1 MRLFNPRISPFSV
14 TPGVPGRAAG
24 NQRGKR
30 GSVWTLVCL
39 MLVCSAE
46 VFAAA
51 EARLD
56 RTRIAEGETVVLILN
71 STDGGG
77 GAPDVSPLAKDFDL
91 LSSSQSMQ
99 MSMINGRSSSSR
111 SWQFVLGPKR
121 TGKLAVPAIR
131 IGGAT
136 TKPLELE
143 VLPAAQAAELGPTP
157 PVLLE
162 AEVEPKRPFVQ
173 QKVVYTVRLLSRVPL
188 RQPRISEPQI
198 ADAIVE
204 PLGRQTEYTTQRE
217 GQQYRVVERRY
228 AVFPQRSGGLQIE
241 GPVLTAELPDQ
252 NQRGGGQP
260 FPGRDVFGNFDRL
273 FGPGGFP
280 NSSSLFGQTRPIR
293 LRAAT
298 QTLDVQP
305 QPAGSP
311 LPWLPAESLTLNDAW
326 STDPPQLRVGE
337 PITRSVVITAQGLS
351 AAQLPDLEIE
361 APTGIKV
368 YPDKAESQ
376 ARVDGDTLVAQ
387 KVQQFALVPERSGTL
402 RLPEIRVAWWDV
414 ETQQPREA
422 RLAAREVTVLPGA
435 AGAPAAGTSAA
446 PWMGSQPSAPPQA
459 PPRAGT
465 GLEPA
470 ATGADRDD
478 AVGMTYWPWV
488 VAILALAWLVTTV
501 LWLRARRA
509 RPGAGAPVPSPKG
522 TATAQPASAL
532 AHVEKACR
540 GNDPA
545 AARQALLEWA
555 AARWP
560 DDPPRRLDNLI
571 PRLSHEAGPPLRELD
586 RSLYAQAT
594 EAWDGVGAWQVLSA
608 ALARDDRTE
617 TARQEDGALPP
628 LYPRG
633 L

>member
-1 MRLFNPRISPFSV
+1 MQMSKAWMLICL
-14 TPGVPGRAAG
+14 
-24 NQRGKR
+24 
-30 GSVWTLVCL
+30 TLL
-39 MLVCSAE
+39 CSAE

-71 STDGGG
+71 STDDGGG
-77 GAPDVSPLAKDFDL
+77 MPDVSPLAKDFDL

-111 SWQFVLGPKR
+111 GWQFVLGPKR

-143 VLPAAQAAELGPTP
+143 VLPAAQAAELGPAP
-157 PVLLE
+157 PVVLE

-173 QKVVYTVRLLSRVPL
+173 QKVIYTVRLLSRVPL

-204 PLGRQTEYTTQRE
+204 PLGRQTEYSSQRD
-217 GQQYRVVERRY
+217 GQQYRVTERRY
-228 AVFPQRSGGLQIE
+228 AVFPQRSGSLQID
-241 GPVLTAELPDQ
+241 GPVLAAQLPEQ
-252 NQRGGGQP
+252 NQRGGQRY
-260 FPGRDVFGNFDRL
+260 PGRDMFGDFDRL

-280 NSSSLFGQTRPIR
+280 NSSSLFGQTRPLR

-311 LPWLPAESLTLNDAW
+311 SPWLPAESLTLNDAW
-326 STDPPQLRVGE
+326 SKDPPQLRVGE

-351 AAQLPDLEIE
+351 AAQLPDLEPE

-387 KVQQFALVPERSGTL
+387 KVLKFALVPERSGSL

-414 ETQQPREA
+414 AKQQPREA
-422 RLAAREVTVLPGA
+422 RLPAREVTVLPGA
-435 AGAPAAGTSAA
+435 AGSPAPANSAA
-446 PWMGSQPSAPPQA
+446 PWVGSQPSAPTARPPF
-459 PPRAGT
+459 PPRAAA
-465 GLEPA
+465 EPSA
-470 ATGADRDD
+470 VGADRDD
-478 AVGMTYWPWV
+478 AVGMSYWPWV
-488 VAILALAWLVTTV
+488 VAILALAWLATTA

-509 RPGAGAPVPSPKG
+509 HAVPGVGAPAAPQTVAASPKPG
-522 TATAQPASAL
+522 RAL
-532 AHVEKACR
+532 AAIEQACR
-540 GNDPA
+540 SDDPA

-555 AARWP
+555 AVRWP
-560 DDPPRRLDNLI
+560 EEPPRRLDSLI
-571 PRLSHEAGPPLRELD
+571 PRLGGEVAPVLHALD

-594 EAWDGVGAWQVLSA
+594 QPWDGAAAWQVLSA
-608 ALARDDRTE
+608 ALTRLDRTKS
-617 TARQEDGALPP
+617 AMHKDGALPP
-628 LYPRG
+628 LYPQG
-633 L
+633 S

>member
-1 MRLFNPRISPFSV
+1 MRNAMRVFNPLI
-14 TPGVPGRAAG
+14 
-24 NQRGKR
+24 
-30 GSVWTLVCL
+30 CL
-39 MLVCSAE
+39 MLLCSAE

-71 STDGGG
+71 STDDGGG
-77 GAPDVSPLAKDFDL
+77 VPDVSPLAKDFDL

-111 SWQFVLGPKR
+111 GWQFVLGPNR
-121 TGKLAVPAIR
+121 TGKLSVPAIR

-136 TKPLELE
+136 TKPLALE
-143 VLPAAQAAELGPTP
+143 VLPAAQAAELGPAP

-162 AEVEPKRPFVQ
+162 AEAEPQRPFVQ
-173 QKVVYTVRLLSRVPL
+173 QKVIYTVRLLSRVPL

-204 PLGRQTEYTTQRE
+204 PLGRQTEYSTQRD
-217 GQQYRVVERRY
+217 GQQYRVMERRY
-228 AVFPQRSGGLQIE
+228 AVFPQRSGSLQID
-241 GPVLTAELPDQ
+241 GPVLNAQLPEQ
-252 NQRGGGQP
+252 NQRGGGQRY
-260 FPGRDVFGNFDRL
+260 PGRDLFGDFDRL

-311 LPWLPAESLTLNDAW
+311 SPWLPAESLTLNDAW
-326 STDPPQLRVGE
+326 SKDPPQLRVGE

-351 AAQLPDLEIE
+351 AAQLPDLELE
-361 APTGIKV
+361 APAGIKV

-376 ARVDGDTLVAQ
+376 ARVDGDTLVAR
-387 KVQQFALVPERSGTL
+387 KVLQFALVPERSGSL

-414 ETQQPREA
+414 EKQQPSEA
-422 RLAAREVTVLPGA
+422 RLPAREVTVLPGA
-435 AGAPAAGTSAA
+435 AGSPAAGNIAA
-446 PWMGSQPSAPPQA
+446 PRVGSQPAAPTARPQA
-459 PPRAGT
+459 PPRATAGS
-465 GLEPA
+465 EPSV
-470 ATGADRDD
+470 GADRDD
-478 AVGMTYWPWV
+478 AVGMSYWPWV
-488 VAILALAWLVTTV
+488 VAILALAWLATTA

-509 RPGAGAPVPSPKG
+509 HPEPGVGAPARPQKVAAK
-522 TATAQPASAL
+522 AQPGSAL
-532 AHVEKACR
+532 AHIEQACR

-560 DDPPRRLDNLI
+560 EDPPRRIDSLI
-571 PRLSHEAGPPLRELD
+571 PLVGGEVAPVLHELD

-594 EAWDGVGAWQVLSA
+594 QPWDGAAAWQVLSV
-608 ALARDDRTE
+608 ALTRLDRTE
-617 TARQEDGALPP
+617 SARHKDGALPP
-628 LYPRG
+628 LYPQG
-633 L
+633 S